1 MKAPNSSK
9 DITKP
14 WLEDVL
20 AHYLSKKYPGKNTA
34 ILSFSVVG
42 GTSPGDGFN
51 SELVLLDVEVSVN
64 EGETS
69 RNTIIL
75 HLAAKF
81 SSLNLM
87 VREMNRQMKS
97 NLREYLVYA
106 EIIKELNEFQAAKAP
121 EEPCIPIPELIYGKC
136 TKKENILLMENIKIT
151 GYEAY
156 DKYKG
161 LDFDHLKIIIEEIA
175 RIHVL
180 SHVYHQSSSF
190 QEKYTCFPTTSQH
203 LMTFK
208 PIMSAMLETAIDFLR
223 SQSDKEDVTE
233 RVKACKQSLIEKY
246 TCALPEEDTIKCLI
260 HGDMWINNIMYKY
273 KDPQLNGSHQEIE
286 GLKLIDWGNASWGSP
301 FFDLQYLLHTST
313 THTIRTTH
321 LEELLHHYHS
331 TFTRL
336 AAKLGSPAASWNF
349 RQFMIDWEKTCILGL
364 LLGCSLT
371 LGTLNTSS
379 VVNKEQGPSVL
390 DKSFLLPVRIVA
402 DGMKLGIA
410 KFLASLFKKPNGES
424 LTKKAFKLMYKPVLK
439 ELLSGKNEVM
449 NNRVL
454 DLFSEA
460 DKKGIFI
467 KD

>member
-1 MKAPNSSK
+1 MFVSS
-9 DITKP
+9 
-14 WLEDVL
+14 
-20 AHYLSKKYPGKNTA
+20 
-34 ILSFSVVG
+34 

-75 HLAAKF
+75 HLVAKF
-81 SSLNLM
+81 SSLNPM
-87 VREMNRQMKS
+87 IREINKEVKS
-97 NLREYLVYA
+97 SLREYLVYA

-136 TKKENILLMENIKIT
+136 TNKENILLMENIKIT
-151 GYEAY
+151 GYETY

-161 LDFDHLKIIIEEIA
+161 LDFDHLKIIIKEIA
-175 RIHVL
+175 RIHAL
-180 SHVYHQSSSF
+180 SHACYQPNAF
-190 QEKYTCFPTTSQH
+190 QEKYTCFPTSQH
-203 LMTFK
+203 LLTFK
-208 PIMSAMLETAIDFLR
+208 PVMSAVLETAIDFLK
-223 SQSDKEDVTE
+223 SQSDKKDVTE
-233 RVKACKQSLIEKY
+233 RVKECKQSLIEKY

-286 GLKLIDWGNASWGSP
+286 GIKLIDWGNTSWGSP
-301 FFDLQYLLHTST
+301 FFDLQYLLHAST

-349 RQFMIDWEKTCILGL
+349 TQFMIDWEKTYILGFF
-364 LLGCSLT
+364 LGFT
-371 LGTLNTSS
+371 MVLGTLNTCSPL
-379 VVNKEQGPSVL
+379 NKEPEPSVL
-390 DKSFLLPVRIVA
+390 DKPFMLPVKIVA
-402 DGMKLGIA
+402 DGMKLGMS
-410 KFLASLFKKPNGES
+410 KLLVPLFKKPIGEY
-424 LTKKAFKLMYKPVLK
+424 LTMKTFQLVNKPVLK
-439 ELLSGKNEVM
+439 ELISGKNEVM

-454 DLFSEA
+454 GLVSEA
-460 DKKGIFI
+460 DNKGIFT

>member
-81 SSLNLM
+81 SSLNPMICEINKKL
-87 VREMNRQMKS
+87 KS
-97 NLREYLVYA
+97 SLREYLVYA
-106 EIIKELNEFQAAKAP
+106 EIIKELNEFQSAKAP

-151 GYEAY
+151 GYETY
-156 DKYKG
+156 NKHKG
-161 LDFDHLKIIIEEIA
+161 LDFDHLKIVIEEIA

-180 SHVYHQSSSF
+180 SHAYYQSSSF
-190 QEKYTCFPTTSQH
+190 QEKYTCFPTTSEH
-203 LMTFK
+203 LIKTK
-208 PIMSAMLETAIDFLR
+208 PVISAVLEVAIAFLE
-223 SQSDKEDVTE
+223 SQNDKDVTE

-260 HGDMWINNIMYKY
+260 HGDLWINNIMYKY

-286 GLKLIDWGNASWGSP
+286 GIKLIDWGNTSWGSP
-301 FFDLQYLLHTST
+301 FFDLQYLLHAST

-349 RQFMIDWEKTCILGL
+349 TQFMIDWEKTCILGL
-364 LLGCSLT
+364 LLGCALVLAS
-371 LGTLNTSS
+371 LNTSS
-379 VVNKEQGPSVL
+379 PVYKDPGPSVL
-390 DKSFLLPVRIVA
+390 DKSFLLPMKFVS
-402 DGMKLGIA
+402 DGMKLGAA
-410 KFLASLFKKPNGES
+410 KCLVLLFEKPVGEYLAMKGFQ
-424 LTKKAFKLMYKPVLK
+424 LMYKPILK
-439 ELLSGKNEVM
+439 ELLSVKNELM
-449 NNRVL
+449 NNRIL

-467 KD
+467 KT